1 MAENYYI
8 ITDSNSHM
16 PIRCTMQRFDHI
28 RQQMHNYFELSM
40 VVSGSCS
47 LQMEEHIYS
56 LKSDDLFCVNPLTLH
71 ELHGINCVIVT
82 VLFNQSFLSKFF
94 LFHHIH
100 AFSASVRFLIMTR
113 L

>member
-82 VLFNQSFLSKFF
+82 D
-94 LFHHIH
+94 
-100 AFSASVRFLIMTR
+100 
-113 L
+113 